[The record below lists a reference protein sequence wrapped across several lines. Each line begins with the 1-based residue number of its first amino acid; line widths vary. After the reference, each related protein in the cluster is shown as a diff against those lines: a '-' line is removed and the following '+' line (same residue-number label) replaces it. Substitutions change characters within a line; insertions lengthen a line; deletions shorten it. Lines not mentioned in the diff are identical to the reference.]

1 MKKMIHSIIDFFPDK
16 NQWFSFV
23 DYFLSFKAITLLGF
37 ISGLFTLIIDNTDF
51 LNWVS
56 NLFRYLSEVKIEKI
70 SNKQPTTVSEFF
82 AIWAI
87 IFLTAIV
94 IAQFFSFIKKW
105 NEVKEKNKLLEELLQ
120 YSSRLTQN
128 NTIHLTHTD
137 KSFTQY
143 EFSNYIIC
151 NLINIVK
158 ELESGNNLAN
168 SSNISDIKFLSEL
181 LPDKMVLI
189 FDKIYSKGL
198 KNFLKNILKDNKF
211 AMKKLLGDEVHI
223 RLYFYSSDNRKF

>member
-1 MKKMIHSIIDFFPDK
+1 MKKMIHSIIDFFPD
-16 NQWFSFV
+16 QWFSFV

-94 IAQFFSFIKKW
+94 IAQ
-105 NEVKEKNKLLEELLQ
+105 
-120 YSSRLTQN
+120 
-128 NTIHLTHTD
+128 
-137 KSFTQY
+137 
-143 EFSNYIIC
+143 
-151 NLINIVK
+151 
-158 ELESGNNLAN
+158 G
-168 SSNISDIKFLSEL
+168 
-181 LPDKMVLI
+181 
-189 FDKIYSKGL
+189 
-198 KNFLKNILKDNKF
+198 
-211 AMKKLLGDEVHI
+211 
-223 RLYFYSSDNRKF
+223 